1 MDSEILIQKIEEL
14 TRKVNTLLEAQ
25 KSYAS
30 IESEW
35 IDGKETM
42 RILRC
47 SERTLQTLRDNGS
60 LFYSRPFGGTKF
72 FYHRKDV
79 ESLLEKNYKRNI

>member
-1 MDSEILIQKIEEL
+1 METEIVLQKLNEL
-14 TRKVNTLLEAQ
+14 TEKVNNLVETL
-25 KSYAS
+25 KRYVRNDD
-30 IESEW
+30 EW

-60 LFYSRPFGGTKF
+60 LSYSKPCGGTKF
-72 FYHRKDV
+72 AYRIKDV
-79 ESLLEKNYKRNI
+79 MSLFEKNFNGKV